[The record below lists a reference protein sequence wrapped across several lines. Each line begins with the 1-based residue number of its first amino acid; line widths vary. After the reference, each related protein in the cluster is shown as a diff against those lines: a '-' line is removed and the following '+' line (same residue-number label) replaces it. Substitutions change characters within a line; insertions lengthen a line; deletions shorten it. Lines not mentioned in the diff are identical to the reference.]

1 MWHRYLVAFELA
13 LMGTGKFFEGILIV
27 ENTSTGAHRSSDP
40 LTIVLQYCDE
50 RWVSMT
56 CRAGVGD
63 GRSPLRSR
71 GWAWAK
77 REMFNIQ
84 FKKTRVSTQGSKKA
98 NVEGF
103 ALQNVVFGLVIQ

>member
-40 LTIVLQYCDE
+40 STIVLQYCDE

-84 FKKTRVSTQGSKKA
+84 FKKTRVITQGSKNA

-103 ALQNVVFGLVIQ
+103 ALQNAVFGLVVQ

>member
-63 GRSPLRSR
+63 GRSKKPWLGVGQKGDVQHS
-71 GWAWAK
+71 
-77 REMFNIQ
+77 IQ
-84 FKKTRVSTQGSKKA
+84 KNTGQYPGLKKGER
-98 NVEGF
+98 
-103 ALQNVVFGLVIQ
+103 